1 MTACDRLHT
10 FNFQAATTAGTTG
23 VDVEAMSREEL
34 QKYTKT
40 VLRFLPVEV
49 AMRYFPHD
57 LQVGGMQA
65 KLEGG
70 VNGSRNSGAHGVGD
84 GVPSGY
90 SQLKRHMKPL
100 REQGYEHH
108 MEAAVLFSD
117 ISGFTKL
124 TNRLLAERGQEGA
137 EILNGAAAVRS
148 PPRPF
153 RPLAQSTTCSLAQV
167 DSPVVLA

>member
-57 LQVGGMQA
+57 LQVGGMHA

-84 GVPSGY
+84 GVP
-90 SQLKRHMKPL
+90 
-100 REQGYEHH
+100 
-108 MEAAVLFSD
+108 
-117 ISGFTKL
+117 
-124 TNRLLAERGQEGA
+124 
-137 EILNGAAAVRS
+137 
-148 PPRPF
+148 
-153 RPLAQSTTCSLAQV
+153 
-167 DSPVVLA
+167 